1 MLREEA
7 RVTPLELFF
16 DLVFV
21 LALTQCTA
29 LMAEEPTWTGV
40 GKGLLVLGMLWWS
53 WVGYA
58 WLTSVVEP
66 EEGAVRI
73 VIFAAM
79 AAFLVAS
86 LCIPA
91 AFEETGLLFASAYAV
106 VRVAQIALFVLAS
119 RDDADLRR
127 SVIGLGGSTLVGV
140 SLLLAASFAD
150 GPLQGALWG
159 LALALDMAGPLFFG
173 VEGWKLVP
181 GHFAERHGLIV
192 IIALGESIVAIGVGA
207 EAGVGTGVV
216 AAAVLGMVVAAML
229 WWLYFDVV
237 ALVAERRLSRAE
249 VGREQNAIAR
259 DSYSFLHLPMVAGIV
274 LLALGM
280 KKTLGAVDDPLK
292 LVPAAAMLG
301 GTALYLLAHVAFR
314 WRNVHTLS
322 TQRLACALLLVSL
335 VPVAIEIPALAT
347 LGVLAAI
354 LVALIA
360 YEALR
365 FAEARDRIRHQLEP
379 EVAPE

>member
-1 MLREEA
+1 
-7 RVTPLELFF
+7 
-16 DLVFV
+16 
-21 LALTQCTA
+21 
-29 LMAEEPTWTGV
+29 
-40 GKGLLVLGMLWWS
+40 
-53 WVGYA
+53 
-58 WLTSVVEP
+58 VVEP

-91 AFEETGLLFASAYAV
+91 AFDESSLLFAGAYAV
-106 VRVAQIALFVLAS
+106 VRAAQIALFVLAS

-207 EAGVGTGVV
+207 EAGVGAGVV
-216 AAAVLGMVVAAML
+216 AAAVLGMVVAATL

-237 ALVAERRLSRAE
+237 ALVAERRLAKAA

-280 KKTLGAVDDPLK
+280 KKTLGAVEDPLK

-322 TQRLACALLLVSL
+322 RQRLGCALLLVAL
-335 VPVAIEIPALAT
+335 GPAVIEIPAQ
-347 LGVLAAI
+347 LAA
-354 LVALIA
+354 LGSSLGRPKFR
-360 YEALR
+360 LR
-365 FAEARDRIRHQLEP
+365 R
-379 EVAPE
+379 APTRQ